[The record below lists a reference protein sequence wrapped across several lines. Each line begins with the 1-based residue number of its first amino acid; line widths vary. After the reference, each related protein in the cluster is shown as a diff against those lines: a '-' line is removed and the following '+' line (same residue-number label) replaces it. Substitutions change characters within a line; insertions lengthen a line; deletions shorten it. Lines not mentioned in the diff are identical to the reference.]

1 MQKAITIIGIEEGLS
16 HEKREKFRRFIHEK
30 NAPLVRTYDDDDAV
44 PGDDLEKV
52 TIQIKEQLD
61 GIEEKLDSGFY
72 FDSGAKEKR
81 TKKRGAASK
90 SSPVEVDNIDS
101 SFLKNKCF
109 ATRTYM
115 YVMTCTLFIF

>member
-16 HEKREKFRRFIHEK
+16 HEKRENFRRFIHEK

-72 FDSGAKEKR
+72 FDSGTKEKR

-90 SSPVEVDNIDS
+90 SSPVEVDNTDS

-109 ATRTYM
+109 VTHVHI
-115 YVMTCTLFIF
+115 YVMTCTLFLF